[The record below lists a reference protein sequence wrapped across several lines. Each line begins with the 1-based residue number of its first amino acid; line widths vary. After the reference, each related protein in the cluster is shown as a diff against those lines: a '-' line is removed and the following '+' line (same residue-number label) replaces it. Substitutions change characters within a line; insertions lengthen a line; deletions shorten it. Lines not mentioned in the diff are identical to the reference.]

1 MLKHHKIFGLVIMFR
16 DSKAQVSVE
25 YLLTIIFA
33 IILVV
38 IVTVF
43 ALNLGELGK
52 VATDRISEYKTKY
65 FQKLFN

>member
-1 MLKHHKIFGLVIMFR
+1 MFR

-43 ALNLGELGK
+43 ALNLGSLGD
-52 VATDRISEYKTKY
+52 VAKTRISEYKTKY